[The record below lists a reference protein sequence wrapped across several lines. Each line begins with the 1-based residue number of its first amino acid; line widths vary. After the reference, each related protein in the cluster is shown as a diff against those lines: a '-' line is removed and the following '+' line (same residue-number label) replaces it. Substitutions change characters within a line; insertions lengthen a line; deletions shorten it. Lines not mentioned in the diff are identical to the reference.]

1 MQCSGGDYACGGL
14 HAMDA
19 YEIEDSSP
27 PTNSDDWTYQDC
39 YHDDKQDRILTLGRD
54 DRLSELS
61 PQVGW

>member
-1 MQCSGGDYACGGL
+1 
-14 HAMDA
+14 MDA